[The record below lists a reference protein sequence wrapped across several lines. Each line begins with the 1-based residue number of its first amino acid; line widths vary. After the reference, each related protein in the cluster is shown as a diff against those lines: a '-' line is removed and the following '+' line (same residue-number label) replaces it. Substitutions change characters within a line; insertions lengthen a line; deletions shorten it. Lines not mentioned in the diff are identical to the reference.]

1 MVDGTAPSPC
11 HPPIPLIPTI
21 PYPTPMSTDRT
32 RPPATPPSPLVT
44 SAPSPKH
51 LRPSTLVPMDT
62 THAPKSSRRK
72 RPRGAPRGNQ
82 NARKHG
88 LYSRLSPAD
97 RHAPLRRALRAYG
110 FKPVRNADG
119 IDLTDLVVNPD
130 VNLPLLYSLIQAL
143 VKLAEVKAELRRM

>member
-1 MVDGTAPSPC
+1 MDENGR
-11 HPPIPLIPTI
+11 IPKP
-21 PYPTPMSTDRT
+21 
-32 RPPATPPSPLVT
+32 
-44 SAPSPKH
+44 
-51 LRPSTLVPMDT
+51 
-62 THAPKSSRRK
+62 SRRN

-88 LYSRLSPAD
+88 LYSKLAPAD

-130 VNLPLLYSLIQAL
+130 VNLPLLYSLIQAM
-143 VKLAEVKAELRRM
+143 VKLAEIKAQLGRG